1 MRRGLNV
8 VLNCL
13 SWRLI
18 PSLYG
23 SFKVIYTYYLF
34 LLIWCLTFCL
44 RASFLKFLAHTLL
57 PHLVFFFNPFISRL
71 CASSACVTRCF
82 PLLWLTTLVSS
93 GATTCVFGLLHQYWC
108 QHTSVPSVQSQAP
121 EANALIHK
129 VEWTRLFGLMDVTY
143 RTREKRSHY
152 IYVGGFLNALVG
164 GPSHCWLWLQF
175 AICFALFSN
184 IIHVLKWAKSSLN
197 P

>member
-1 MRRGLNV
+1 MMFDFLSASELSKIPCSHV
-8 VLNCL
+8 APTFVL
-13 SWRLI
+13 
-18 PSLYG
+18 
-23 SFKVIYTYYLF
+23 
-34 LLIWCLTFCL
+34 
-44 RASFLKFLAHTLL
+44 
-57 PHLVFFFNPFISRL
+57 FFNPFISRL

-197 P
+197 PEFSLDQSNRGLSSSVSISL